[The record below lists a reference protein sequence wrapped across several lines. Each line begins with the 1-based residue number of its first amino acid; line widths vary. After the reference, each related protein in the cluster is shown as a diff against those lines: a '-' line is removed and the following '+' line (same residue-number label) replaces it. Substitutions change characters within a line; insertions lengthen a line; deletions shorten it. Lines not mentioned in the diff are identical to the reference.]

1 MQNARAR
8 ARRRVPLPLPL
19 MAGAGLS
26 ALAAL
31 APALAGAQS
40 TDRARPSAAVLQP
53 LIETQ
58 DAFTAVAEQVTP
70 SVVSIQVERLARDA
84 RTGGAAYQRAG
95 SGSGFIVSR
104 DGYILTNNHVVA
116 GANRVRVTLLDKRVF
131 TARIVGRDPSTD
143 VAVIRIDGTDLP
155 VATLGDDERAKV
167 GQWVLA
173 IGNPLGLD
181 FSVTSG
187 IVSAKGRNI
196 PGLNRS
202 LYAITDFIQT
212 DAAINP
218 GNSGGP
224 LVNIR
229 GEVVGI
235 NSAILTPTGMSA
247 GYGFAIPISLAREVM
262 DDLVKYGEVRRGV
275 LGVTLSEVS
284 APDAERL
291 GLRSIKGALVQSFSG
306 RESPALAAGM
316 REEDVI
322 VAADGKAVDRVGTL
336 QRIVRAREPG
346 DVVELTVLR
355 GGRQVSARVR
365 LAEAPP
371 EAQVASG
378 EW

>member
-1 MQNARAR
+1 MTHAVARAR
-8 ARRRVPLPLPL
+8 SRAPLPFIV
-19 MAGAGLS
+19 GAG
-26 ALAAL
+26 LAAL
-31 APALAGAQS
+31 AAISPALAGGQ
-40 TDRARPSAAVLQP
+40 TPGERPSAAVLQP
-53 LIETQ
+53 LVETQ
-58 DAFTAVAEQVTP
+58 NAFTAVAEQVTP
-70 SVVSIQVERLARDA
+70 AVVSIQVERLGRDA
-84 RTGGAAYQRAG
+84 RTGSAAYQRAG
-95 SGSGFIVSR
+95 SGSGFIVSK

-131 TARIVGRDPSTD
+131 TARVVGTDPTTD
-143 VAVIRIDGTDLP
+143 VAVIRIEGADLP
-155 VATLGDDERAKV
+155 VATLGDDEQAKV

-212 DAAINP
+212 DAAINM

-235 NSAILTPTGMSA
+235 NSAIISPTGLSA
-247 GYGFAIPISLAREVM
+247 GYGFAIPITLAREVM
-262 DDLVKYGEVRRGV
+262 DDLVQYGAVRRGV
-275 LGVTLSEVS
+275 LGLSLAEVS

-291 GLRSIKGALVQSFSG
+291 GLRSIRGALVQSFSG
-306 RESPALAAGM
+306 AGSPARAAGV
-316 REEDVI
+316 REQDVI
-322 VAADGKAVDRVGTL
+322 VAANGRPVDRVGTL
-336 QRIVRAREPG
+336 QRIVRSHEPG
-346 DVVELTVLR
+346 DVVVLTVLR
-355 GGRQVSARVR
+355 GGREQTARVR

-371 EAQVASG
+371 EAQVAELPG
-378 EW
+378 N